1 MQHSHILVRPHITY
15 KVLAYLKSNNK
26 FYEDVSIWK
35 GLLSKD
41 KFTFSDIVEI
51 QGQNKTV
58 TEKIISDRKKIS
70 ENRND
75 TETEYDSVEDPLNM
89 QELHQMRRLLFLRF
103 QI

>member
-1 MQHSHILVRPHITY
+1 MQHSHISVRPHITY
-15 KVLAYLKSNNK
+15 VALAYLKSNNK
-26 FYEDVSIWK
+26 FYEDVSISK

-41 KFTFSDIVEI
+41 KFKFSDIVEI
-51 QGQNKTV
+51 QGQNKNV
-58 TEKIISDRKKIS
+58 NEKIISDRKKIS

-89 QELHQMRRLLFLRF
+89 HELHQMRRLLFLRF